1 MKDICI
7 ILMFD
12 KKFAKK
18 ATQTIQQIRTIGQ
31 YSGDVVCILAND
43 LHDKYNI
50 LYKDDKVIYKNFHQ
64 YDTSPIVNDSRKLQ
78 GELAYMCFPMKRKMI
93 HYHGLYMFHTWFRD
107 NYKKCFYI
115 DVGAQIFKPLDKLIN
130 LDCTGKLLTHSNA
143 YPEYKE
149 GDKLYTQFDKVIYP
163 ELYEELNTLYDL
175 NVDHFQ
181 ATVMLYDTAIIEDDT
196 FDTLWRLAY
205 RYVNSIANEQ
215 AIMNL
220 YYGCMKHKWEQ
231 LPIKDDETY
240 YYDFYERGDLK
251 KTDYIIVKY
260 PKT

>member
-1 MKDICI
+1 
-7 ILMFD
+7 
-12 KKFAKK
+12 
-18 ATQTIQQIRTIGQ
+18 
-31 YSGDVVCILAND
+31 
-43 LHDKYNI
+43 
-50 LYKDDKVIYKNFHQ
+50 
-64 YDTSPIVNDSRKLQ
+64 
-78 GELAYMCFPMKRKMI
+78 
-93 HYHGLYMFHTWFRD
+93 
-107 NYKKCFYI
+107 
-115 DVGAQIFKPLDKLIN
+115 VGAQIFKPLDKLLN

-143 YPEYKE
+143 YPEYRAD
-149 GDKLYTQFDKVIYP
+149 DKLYTQFDKVIYP
-163 ELYEELNTLYDL
+163 ELYEELTTLYDL
-175 NVDHFQ
+175 DIDHFQ

>member
-7 ILMFD
+7 VLMFD

-18 ATQTIQQIRTIGQ
+18 SQQTIDQIRNIGQ
-31 YSGDVVCILAND
+31 FNGDIVCILGND
-43 LHDKYNI
+43 LHDRPDLLHKGDNIIYNKFFQYYTDPI
-50 LYKDDKVIYKNFHQ
+50 LKHPKRL
-64 YDTSPIVNDSRKLQ
+64 SPEAFK
-78 GELAYMCFPMKRKMI
+78 CFPMKQKMI
-93 HYHGLYMFHTWFRD
+93 HYHGFYMFHTWFRE

-115 DVGAQIFKPLDKLIN
+115 DVGAQIFKPLDKMLN

-143 YPEYKE
+143 YPDYAP
-149 GDKLYTQFDKVIYP
+149 GDKLYTQFDKVIFP
-163 ELYEELNTLYDL
+163 ELYEELNTLYNLD
-175 NVDHFQ
+175 VDHFQ
-181 ATVMLYDTAIIEDDT
+181 ATVMLYDTTIIEDDT
-196 FDTLWRLAY
+196 FNDLWNLAY

-220 YYGCMKHKWEQ
+220 YFGCMKHCWEQ
-231 LPIKDDETY
+231 FPIKDNETY
-240 YYDFYERGDLK
+240 YYDFYERGNLK